1 VNGVTPDVGD
11 KPPVLTVDGIKQ
23 AFGPVAVLDGV
34 SFDCRAGSVSAL
46 IGPNGSGKTT
56 LLRIIAGV
64 LDPTVG
70 IVKSPEVSRPVG
82 YLPQN
87 PDFRPTFT
95 VRETVEFYTDL
106 LDTPSHPGETVDR
119 VGLGGVADRR
129 VDALSGGMKRL
140 LGVALAI
147 VGDPPI
153 VLLDEPTGDL
163 DPRMTD
169 HIFETVDTL
178 AADGRTVLLATHDLA
193 GAARADEVLVLDR
206 GEIALRGFPATI
218 TDETGTDSLGEAFL
232 SIVGTELSVRK
243 GQEGQ
248 S

>member
-1 VNGVTPDVGD
+1 MSEAS
-11 KPPVLTVDGIKQ
+11 PVLTVDGIKH
-23 AFGPVAVLDGV
+23 AFGQVAVLEGI
-34 SFDCRAGSVSAL
+34 SFDCPDRAVTAL

-64 LDPTVG
+64 LEPTVG
-70 IVKSPEVSRPVG
+70 TVEPPGVSRPVG

-87 PDFRPTFT
+87 PDIRPTFT
-95 VRETVEFYTDL
+95 VSETIEFYADL
-106 LDTPSHPGETVDR
+106 LEEPSTPGETIER
-119 VGLGGVADRR
+119 VGLGDVADRR

-147 VGDPPI
+147 VGDPPV

-169 HIFETVDTL
+169 HIFETVAAL
-178 AADGRTVLLATHDLA
+178 ADDGTTVLLATHDLA
-193 GAARADEVLVLDR
+193 GAAMADEVLVLDR
-206 GEIALRGFPATI
+206 GEIVLRGRPSAI
-218 TDETGTDSLGEAFL
+218 LEETGAETLEEAFL
-232 SIVGTELSVRK
+232 SIVGTELTVR
-243 GQEGQ
+243 GGREGQ

>member
-1 VNGVTPDVGD
+1 MSDS
-11 KPPVLTVDGIKQ
+11 PVLRVDGIKH
-23 AFGPVAVLDGV
+23 AFGQVAVLEGI
-34 SFDCRAGSVSAL
+34 SFECSDGSVTAL

-64 LDPTVG
+64 LEPTVG
-70 IVKSPEVSRPVG
+70 TVEPPAVSRPVG

-95 VRETVEFYTDL
+95 VSETIEFYADL
-106 LDTPSHPGETVDR
+106 LEEPSTPEETIER

-129 VDALSGGMKRL
+129 VAALSGGMKRL

-147 VGDPPI
+147 VGQPPI

-169 HIFETVDTL
+169 HIFETVESL
-178 AADGRTVLLATHDLA
+178 ADDGTAVLLATHDLA
-193 GAARADEVLVLDR
+193 GATMADEVLVLDR
-206 GEIALRGFPATI
+206 GEIALRGPPSDI
-218 TDETGTDSLGEAFL
+218 TGETGTETMAEAFL
-232 SIVGTELSVRK
+232 SIVGTELTVR
-243 GQEGQ
+243 GGREGR

>member
-1 VNGVTPDVGD
+1 MTPDVAD
-11 KPPVLTVDGIKQ
+11 APPVLTVDGINH
-23 AFGPVAVLDGV
+23 AFGPVAVLEGI
-34 SFDCRAGSVSAL
+34 SFDCPPGSVTAL

-70 IVKSPEVSRPVG
+70 SVQAPDVSRPVG

-87 PDFRPTFT
+87 PEFRPAFT
-95 VRETVEFYTDL
+95 VRETVEFYADL
-106 LDTPSHPGETVDR
+106 LDEPSRPGDTIDR

-169 HIFETVDTL
+169 HIFETVDSL
-178 AADGRTVLLATHDLA
+178 VADGTAVLLATHDLT
-193 GAARADEVLVLDR
+193 GAAMADEVLILDR
-206 GEIALRGFPATI
+206 GEIALRGAPSRI
-218 TDETGTDSLGEAFL
+218 TDETGTESLADAFL
-232 SIVGTELSVRK
+232 SIVGTALTVR
-243 GQEGQ
+243 GGREGQ